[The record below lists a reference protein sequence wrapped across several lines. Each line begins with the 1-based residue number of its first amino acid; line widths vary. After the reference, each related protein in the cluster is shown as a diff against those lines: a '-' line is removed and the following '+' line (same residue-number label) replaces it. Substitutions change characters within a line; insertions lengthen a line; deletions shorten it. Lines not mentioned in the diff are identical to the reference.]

1 MCPNLTKVVE
11 LILTLPVSNAWPER
25 GASEVKI
32 IKTDLR
38 NRLKNDMLNGL
49 LHVAVN
55 GPDLCSEECDLLV
68 TNSVTK
74 WLKRQEKD
82 ETSNQCQVKRYLVM
96 FYILLVTVLLLHD
109 VN

>member
-68 TNSVTK
+68 TKYVTK
-74 WLKRQEKD
+74 WLKEKKRMKLP
-82 ETSNQCQVKRYLVM
+82 TSVKSRG
-96 FYILLVTVLLLHD
+96 ILSCFIFCLLY
-109 VN
+109 NSYMM

>member
-25 GASEVKI
+25 GASNVKI

-38 NRLKNDMLNGL
+38 NIFKNDMLNGL
-49 LHVAVN
+49 LHVAFN

-68 TNSVTK
+68 TKYVK
-74 WLKRQEKD
+74 WLKDKKRMKLP
-82 ETSNQCQVKRYLVM
+82 TSVKSRG
-96 FYILLVTVLLLHD
+96 ILSCFIFCLLY
-109 VN
+109 NSYMM